1 MKKIFVLML
10 SAVMILSLLAGC
22 GGSSNTE
29 TTGATTEATKA
40 AEPVGTLIIT
50 MGACFELTYDDQGNA
65 LEIKGTN
72 ETGKTIAENC
82 QQNVGRGCVFAARA
96 ILRYASDNNLIGDA
110 KTMAVRVKQGDP
122 LPSEDFLSTI
132 ITDCQYLADEES
144 TGIRMVLLAGD
155 ALDEDGNLTAETA
168 KHIAARFLNGTETD
182 LAGEDTPAE
191 GVFTYSFDGK
201 TCTVDATTGFVA
213 VKE

>member
-1 MKKIFVLML
+1 MKKFLALML

-22 GGSSNTE
+22 GGNSNTE
-29 TTGATTEATKA
+29 TTAATTEATKA

-50 MGACFELTYDDQGNA
+50 MGACFELVYDEEGNA

-82 QQNVGRGCVFAARA
+82 QQNVGRGCVFAARS

-122 LPSEDFLSTI
+122 LPSEDFLTTI

-144 TGIRMVLLAGD
+144 TGIRMVLLAD
-155 ALDEDGNLTAETA
+155 NALDANGNLTAETA
-168 KHIAARFLNGTETD
+168 KRMAARFLNGTEET
-182 LAGEDTPAE
+182 LTGEDTPSE
-191 GVFTYSFDGK
+191 GIFTYSFEGK
-201 TCTVDATTGFVA
+201 TCTVDAVTGFVA
-213 VKE
+213 AKE